1 MEEKYLAAE
10 KILKKYGQEHLLSQ
24 YDKLNDEKKAKLL
37 DEILTLDFNQIN
49 ELFKRIGKTEDEK
62 NGEIEPVG
70 CTDKSAMSKEE
81 LEHYESI
88 GLKAIKEGNG
98 LNFSYVPCD
107 KFIKEQNSYAYKK
120 NITCFDLPK
129 EISNANFNDLYRDD
143 SKRVPIIKYFK
154 EFIDT
159 YTKNKTGKGLYL
171 SGSFGSGKTYLI
183 AALFNELAKKDISSA
198 LVYYPELLRSLKSSF
213 GSDYEEKFEFIKTVP
228 LLLLDDI
235 GAENTTAWSR
245 DEVLGPILQYRME
258 EELPTFFTSNLTL
271 KELESALSMTSN
283 GIEKVKAKRIVERI
297 KQLTVSLELISK
309 NRRN

>member
-1 MEEKYLAAE
+1 MKKINTIVKVSNINKLKSYYVEALKDEEF
-10 KILKKYGQEHLLSQ
+10 KKYTDNIDLS
-24 YDKLNDEKKAKLL
+24 DEVLMKYTSN
-37 DEILTLDFNQIN
+37 I
-49 ELFKRIGKTEDEK
+49 ED
-62 NGEIEPVG
+62 
-70 CTDKSAMSKEE
+70 
-81 LEHYESI
+81 
-88 GLKAIKEGNG
+88 AIKEERNCKNCPSLKECPNTLKGHVLTAIKDNDA
-98 LNFSYVPCD
+98 LNFSYLPCK
-107 KFIKEQNSYAYKK
+107 KFIKEEKSYAYKK
-120 NITCFDLPK
+120 NIRCFDIPK
-129 EISNANFNDLYRDD
+129 DISNASFKEAYRDD
-143 SKRVPIIKYFK
+143 NKRLPIFKYFK
-154 EFIDT
+154 EFIDD
-159 YTKNKTGKGLYL
+159 YLNKKQVKGLYL

>member
-1 MEEKYLAAE
+1 MRKVNTLVKKSDVTKLKNYYGEALSNKDFKEYVDSLDVSSDILIKYTAS
-10 KILKKYGQEHLLSQ
+10 I
-24 YDKLNDEKKAKLL
+24 
-37 DEILTLDFNQIN
+37 
-49 ELFKRIGKTEDEK
+49 EDAIIEK
-62 NGEIEPVG
+62 NN
-70 CTDKSAMSKEE
+70 CKNCSS
-81 LEHYESI
+81 
-88 GLKAIKEGNG
+88 LKNCLNTLKGHIYTAIKDGNN
-98 LNFSYVPCD
+98 LNFSYIPCD
-107 KFIKEQNSYAYKK
+107 KLIKEESTYAYKK

-129 EISNANFNDLYRDD
+129 EISEASFSKAYRDD
-143 SKRVPIIKYFK
+143 NKRLPIFKYFK
-154 EFIDT
+154 EFMDS
-159 YTKNKTGKGLYL
+159 YLKDKKGKGLYL

-183 AALFNELAKKDISSA
+183 AALFNELAKKDINSA

-213 GSDYEEKFEFIKTVP
+213 GSDYEEKFDFIKRVP

-235 GAENTTAWSR
+235 GAENTTSWSR

>member
-1 MEEKYLAAE
+1 MKKINTIVKVSNINKLKSYYVEALKDEEF
-10 KILKKYGQEHLLSQ
+10 KKYTDNIDLS
-24 YDKLNDEKKAKLL
+24 DEVLMKYTSN
-37 DEILTLDFNQIN
+37 I
-49 ELFKRIGKTEDEK
+49 EDA
-62 NGEIEPVG
+62 I
-70 CTDKSAMSKEE
+70 KEE
-81 LEHYESI
+81 MNCKNCPSLKECPNTLKGHC
-88 GLKAIKEGNG
+88 LKAIKEGNG

-258 EELPTFFTSNLTL
+258 EDLPTFFTSNLTL